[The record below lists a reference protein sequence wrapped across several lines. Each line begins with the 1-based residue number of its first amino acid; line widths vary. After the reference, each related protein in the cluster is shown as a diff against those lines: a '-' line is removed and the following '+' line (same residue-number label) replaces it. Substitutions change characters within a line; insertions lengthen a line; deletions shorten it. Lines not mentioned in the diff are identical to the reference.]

1 MTPYP
6 ILICLL
12 PIIMIISV
20 WLVIPYYVSKTT
32 NKKYLTC
39 LMNLFI
45 YTGIINSN
53 MNQIE
58 ARLLFLADVDKEKY
72 K

>member
-1 MTPYP
+1 MNLYT

-12 PIIMIISV
+12 PIFMIISA
-20 WLVIPYYVSKTT
+20 WLAIPYYVSKTT

-45 YTGIINSN
+45 YAGIINNN
-53 MNQIE
+53 MNEIE
-58 ARLLFLADVDKEKY
+58 ARLLFLADVDKESNR
-72 K
+72 